1 MHRGKINVMSI
12 NQVNDNPISI
22 TEAWLQAMDSYTCIC
37 SNVDKNG
44 GAYRNIKNKN
54 TKGKLNFHITAKR
67 VEVNIN

>member
-1 MHRGKINVMSI
+1 MITRSPLLKLGFKRWIH
-12 NQVNDNPISI
+12 NDS
-22 TEAWLQAMDSYTCIC
+22 DSYTCIC